1 MVGTADGCL
10 RTNLSTMLII
20 AAALTFSSAMAE
32 AEETIQSSCKNGD
45 LVRRVAVVES
55 SLSSGLSCEVVYWKD
70 TEAPGVRQV
79 LWTARQDAGYCY
91 SKAIS
96 MVGKLAAMGWTCDST
111 STPIN

>member
-1 MVGTADGCL
+1 MANMAEGCL
-10 RTNLSTMLII
+10 KRNLSKMLTVT
-20 AAALTFSSAMAE
+20 AALTLSSVAH

-45 LVRRVAVVES
+45 LVRRVVVVES

-79 LWTARQDAGYCY
+79 LWTAKQDAGYCY

-96 MVGKLAAMGWTCDST
+96 MVGKLAALGWTCDST
-111 STPIN
+111 SSPIN